1 LIALIARKSRKCSI
15 RSASFLQSPTKPTDD
30 RFDSEASLLEH
41 ENSFGAFKSQS
52 STDQELLNLMTVA
65 KKDIVEKA
73 GEVNGFI
80 QYKRP
85 KTPEFTRG
93 LEVLEILDRWL
104 VAKQELTSRSQ
115 SEESFLNEPAQI
127 NGREAPA
134 RSSGN
139 KKGGRFSRL
148 FRGRGKKEESGRGKK
163 VAATAGTIEATA
175 GAAHTT
181 PGTEL
186 KDTERDRAVEEF
198 WEDSPP
204 AMLADGG
211 ADEPGLLSRI
221 ADVIIA
227 EEEEKARRSE
237 VIEGRATVPDVNPDV
252 GSAVTTEVLD
262 RTGLGELGCETDR
275 AGTAQE
281 NMRRMLEEEDAETQS
296 PQIFPAKSAVPEPK
310 TVTPG
315 KGLKVV
321 IPEGQPPVG
330 GRVKVKVQML
340 HTEAR
345 EAPPAN
351 SPRPPGVSRRVS
363 RALLEGMVPELPRE
377 EPEERPG
384 EGAPR

>member
-1 LIALIARKSRKCSI
+1 
-15 RSASFLQSPTKPTDD
+15 
-30 RFDSEASLLEH
+30 
-41 ENSFGAFKSQS
+41 
-52 STDQELLNLMTVA
+52 MTVA
-65 KKDIVEKA
+65 KKDPVEKA

-85 KTPEFTRG
+85 ETPEFTRG

-115 SEESFLNEPAQI
+115 SEESFVSEPAQI

-139 KKGGRFSRL
+139 KKGGLFSRL
-148 FRGRGKKEESGRGKK
+148 FRGRGRKEESVRGKK
-163 VAATAGTIEATA
+163 AAATAGTVEATA
-175 GAAHTT
+175 GAAQTT
-181 PGTEL
+181 PGTEAQ
-186 KDTERDRAVEEF
+186 DTEMDRAVEEF

-211 ADEPGLLSRI
+211 ADKPGLLSRI
-221 ADVIIA
+221 ADVISA

-237 VIEGRATVPDVNPDV
+237 VTEGRATVSDRSSVNPDA
-252 GSAVTTEVLD
+252 GSSLTDEVLD
-262 RTGLGELGCETDR
+262 RTGLGEPGCETDR
-275 AGTAQE
+275 AGSAPE

-296 PQIFPAKSAVPEPK
+296 PQTSPAKSAIPEPK
-310 TVTPG
+310 TVAPS

-321 IPEGQPPVG
+321 IPEGQPPAG

-345 EAPPAN
+345 EALPAN

-377 EPEERPG
+377 EPEERPA
-384 EGAPR
+384 EGAAR